1 MVHITIDNKEAF
13 VKEGTTVLEAAG
25 QVHVIIPS
33 LCHFE
38 GLSEYGGCRVCMVEV
53 EKEPRLTPACTRI
66 ASEGM
71 VVKTSTDRVRRA
83 RKMNLELMLAN
94 HPYDCLSCV
103 RNQKCDLQRLAY
115 EFGVEK
121 VRFSGSKPDYPV
133 DSTSPSIVRDPN
145 LCILCGRCVR
155 TCAEVQGIKAV
166 DFSHRGHIS
175 KVSTAFEEDIVKVE
189 CVNCGQ
195 CILACPVG
203 AIKERSSIEDVWAA
217 LEDSTK
223 HVVVQEAPAVRVALG
238 EEFGMEPGALVEGKM
253 YSALRELGFDKV
265 FDTNFTADLTI
276 MEEGSEL
283 IERITK
289 GGVLPLITSCSP
301 GWIKYCE
308 HFYPDLLPHLST
320 CKSPQQMFGTLAKTY
335 YAEKAGLD
343 PASIVSVS
351 VMPCTAKKFECQ
363 RPEMTSSGYKDVDY
377 VLTTRELASMI
388 RQAGI
393 DFTHERESK
402 VDPLIGTYSGAGTIF
417 GATGGVMEAALRT
430 AYELITKST
439 LPKLEFKS
447 VRGMEGIKEASVQI
461 GDLNVKVAVAHGLSN
476 AKKLMDKVRTGEAD
490 YHFIEIMT
498 CPGGCVGGGGQP
510 IGVTLK
516 KRMERAKGLYKEDSG
531 MALRKSHENP
541 QVIKLYE
548 EYLGKPLGHR
558 SHELLHTGYIRRGL
572 YGRSENA

>member
-1 MVHITIDNKEAF
+1 MIHITIDNKETL
-13 VKEGTTVLEAAG
+13 VEEGTTILEAA
-25 QVHVIIPS
+25 QQIPVIIPT

-38 GLSEYGGCRVCMVEV
+38 GLSDFGGCRVCMVEV
-53 EKEPRLTPACTRI
+53 EKEPRLTPACSRL
-66 ASEGM
+66 AAEGM
-71 VVKTSTDRVRRA
+71 VVRTNTDRVRRS
-83 RKMNLELMLAN
+83 RKLNLELMLAN

-115 EFGVEK
+115 EFGVDK
-121 VRFSGSKPDYPV
+121 VRFHGSKPNFLIDG
-133 DSTSPSIVRDPN
+133 TSPSIVRDPN

-166 DFSHRGHIS
+166 DFSHRAHDS
-175 KVSTAFEEDIVKVE
+175 KVSTAFEEDIAKVE

-195 CILACPVG
+195 CILGCPVG
-203 AIKERSSIEDVWAA
+203 AIKERSSIDEVWAA
-217 LEDSTK
+217 LNDPSK

-276 MEEGSEL
+276 IEEGSEL
-283 IERITK
+283 IDRITN

-301 GWIKYCE
+301 GWIKYAE
-308 HFYPDLLPHLST
+308 HFYPDLLDHLST

-335 YAEKAGLD
+335 YAEKTGID

-363 RPEMTSSGYKDVDY
+363 RPEMRTSGYQDVDY

-393 DFTHERESK
+393 DFAHEQDSK
-402 VDPLIGTYSGAGTIF
+402 ADSLIGAYTGAGTIF

-439 LPKLEFKS
+439 LPKLDFKS
-447 VRGMEGIKEASVQI
+447 VRGMEGIKEANVRI
-461 GDLNVKVAVAHGLSN
+461 GDLKVKVAVAHGLSN
-476 AKKLMDKVRTGEAD
+476 AKKLMDKIRSGEAD
-490 YHFIEIMT
+490 YHFVEIMT

-516 KRMERAKGLYKEDSG
+516 KKMARAKALYSEDRG

-541 QVIKLYE
+541 EVIKLYK
-548 EYLGKPLGHR
+548 EYLGEPLGHR
-558 SHELLHTGYIRRGL
+558 SHELLHTSYVK
-572 YGRSENA
+572 RSA

>member
-1 MVHITIDNKEAF
+1 MVHVTIDNKEAF
-13 VKEGTTVLEAAG
+13 VKEGTTLLEAAG
-25 QVHVIIPS
+25 QVHVIIPT

-38 GLSEYGGCRVCMVEV
+38 GLSEYGGCRICMVEV
-53 EKEPRLTPACTRI
+53 EKEPRLTPACSRLAT
-66 ASEGM
+66 EGM
-71 VVKTSTDRVRRA
+71 VVKTNTDRVRRA
-83 RKMNLELMLAN
+83 RKLNLELLLAN

-121 VRFSGSKPDYPV
+121 VRFHGSKPDFRV
-133 DSTSPSIVRDPN
+133 DDTSPSIERDPN

-166 DFSHRGHIS
+166 DFSHRGHAE
-175 KVSTAFEEDIVKVE
+175 KVSTAFEENIAKVE

-203 AIKERSSIEDVWAA
+203 AIKEHSSIDEVWAA
-217 LEDSTK
+217 LEDPAK

-238 EEFGMEPGALVEGKM
+238 EEFGMEPGALVGGKM
-253 YSALRELGFDKV
+253 YAALRQLGFDKV

-276 MEEGSEL
+276 VEEGSEL
-283 IERITK
+283 IDRITNC
-289 GGVLPLITSCSP
+289 GVLPMITSCSP

-320 CKSPQQMFGTLAKTY
+320 CKSPQQMFGALAKTY

-351 VMPCTAKKFECQ
+351 VMPCTAKKFECV
-363 RPEMTSSGYKDVDY
+363 RPEMRSSGYQDVDY

-393 DFTHERESK
+393 DFVHERDSEA
-402 VDPLIGTYSGAGTIF
+402 DPLIGTYTGAGTIF

-430 AYELITKST
+430 AYELITKSPP
-439 LPKLEFKS
+439 PKLDFKS
-447 VRGMEGIKEASVQI
+447 VRGMEGIKEADVQI
-461 GDLNVKVAVAHGLSN
+461 GDLSVRVAVAHGLAN
-476 AKKLMDKVRTGEAD
+476 ARKLMDKVRSGEAD

-516 KRMERAKGLYKEDSG
+516 KRMARAKGLYKEDSG

-548 EYLGKPLGHR
+548 EYLGRPLGHR
-558 SHELLHTGYIRRGL
+558 SHELLHTGYRKRKL
-572 YGRSENA
+572 YDNP

>member
-1 MVHITIDNKEAF
+1 MIHITIDNKEAL
-13 VKEGTTVLEAAG
+13 VEKGITILEAA
-25 QVHVIIPS
+25 QQIPVIIPT

-38 GLSEYGGCRVCMVEV
+38 GLSEYGGCRICMVAV
-53 EKEPRLTPACTRI
+53 EKEPRLTPACSRLVE
-66 ASEGM
+66 EGM
-71 VVKTSTDRVRRA
+71 VVKTNTDRVRMA
-83 RKMNLELMLAN
+83 RKLNLELILAN
-94 HPYDCLSCV
+94 HPDDCLSCV
-103 RNQKCDLQRLAY
+103 RNQKCDLQKLAY

-121 VRFSGSKPDYPV
+121 VRFRGSKPELSV
-133 DSTSPSIVRDPN
+133 DDTSPSIVRDPN

-166 DFSHRGHIS
+166 DFSHRGHDS
-175 KVSTAFEEDIVKVE
+175 KVSTAFEEDIAKVE
-189 CVNCGQ
+189 CIYCGQ
-195 CILACPVG
+195 CILSCPVG
-203 AIKERSSIEDVWAA
+203 AISEHSSINEVWDA
-217 LEDSTK
+217 LNDPTK

-238 EEFGMEPGALVEGKM
+238 EEFGMEPGTLVERKM

-276 MEEGSEL
+276 IEEGSEL

-289 GGVLPLITSCSP
+289 GGILPMITSCSP
-301 GWIKYCE
+301 GWIKYAE
-308 HFYPDLLPHLST
+308 HFYPDLLDYIST

-335 YAEKAGLD
+335 YAEKSGID

-351 VMPCTAKKFECQ
+351 IMPCTAKKFECQ
-363 RPEMTSSGYKDVDY
+363 RLEMRSSGYQDVDY

-393 DFTHERESK
+393 DFEHEKDSK
-402 VDPLIGTYSGAGTIF
+402 ADPLIGTYTGAGTIF

-439 LPKLEFKS
+439 LPKLDFKS
-447 VRGMEGIKEASVQI
+447 VRGMEGIKEANVWI
-461 GDLNVKVAVAHGLSN
+461 GDMKLKVAVTHGLAN
-476 AKKLMDKVRTGEAD
+476 AKKIMDKVRSGEAD

-516 KRMERAKGLYKEDSG
+516 KRIARAKSLYSEDRS

-541 QVIKLYE
+541 EIIKLYK
-548 EYLGKPLGHR
+548 EYLGEPLGHR
-558 SHELLHTGYIRRGL
+558 SHELLHTSYIKRGI
-572 YGRSENA
+572 

>member
-1 MVHITIDNKEAF
+1 MIHITIDNKEI
-13 VKEGTTVLEAAG
+13 VVDGGMTILEAA
-25 QVHVIIPS
+25 QQIPVIIPT

-53 EKEPRLTPACTRI
+53 EKEPRLTPACSRL
-66 ASEGM
+66 AAEGM
-71 VVKTSTDRVRRA
+71 VVKTNTERVRKA
-83 RKMNLELMLAN
+83 RKLNLELMLAN
-94 HPYDCLSCV
+94 HPFDCLSCV

-121 VRFSGSKPDYPV
+121 VRFHGSKPDFRV
-133 DSTSPSIVRDPN
+133 DDTSSSIVRDPN

-155 TCAEVQGIKAV
+155 TCSEVQGIKAV
-166 DFSHRGHIS
+166 DFSNRGHDS
-175 KVSTAFEEDIVKVE
+175 KVSTAFEEDIAKVE

-195 CILACPVG
+195 CILGCPVG
-203 AIKERSSIEDVWAA
+203 AIKERSSIDEVWAA
-217 LEDSTK
+217 LEDPTK

-253 YSALRELGFDKV
+253 YAALRELGFDRI

-276 MEEGSEL
+276 IEEGSEL

-301 GWIKYCE
+301 GWIKYAE

-320 CKSPQQMFGTLAKTY
+320 CKSPQQMFGALAKTY
-335 YAEKAGLD
+335 YAEKAGID
-343 PASIVSVS
+343 PANIVSVS
-351 VMPCTAKKFECQ
+351 IMPCTAKKFECR
-363 RPEMTSSGYKDVDY
+363 RPEMRSSGYQDVDY

-393 DFTHERESK
+393 DFAHDKDSK
-402 VDPLIGTYSGAGTIF
+402 ADPLIGTYSGAGTIF

-430 AYELITKST
+430 AYELLTKST
-439 LPKLEFKS
+439 LPKLDFKS
-447 VRGMEGIKEASVQI
+447 VRGMQGIKEADVRI
-461 GDLNVKVAVAHGLSN
+461 GDMKVKVAVAHGLAN
-476 AKKLMDKVRTGEAD
+476 AKKLMDKVRSGEAD

-516 KRMERAKGLYKEDSG
+516 KRVARAKALYNKDRS

-541 QVIKLYE
+541 EIIKLYKD
-548 EYLGKPLGHR
+548 YLGEPLGRR
-558 SHELLHTGYIRRGL
+558 SHELLHTHYSAR
-572 YGRSENA
+572 YV

>member
-1 MVHITIDNKEAF
+1 MIHITIDNKE
-13 VKEGTTVLEAAG
+13 TTVEEGMTILEAA
-25 QVHVIIPS
+25 QRIPVIIPT

-53 EKEPRLTPACTRI
+53 EKEPRLTPACSRL
-66 ASEGM
+66 AVDGM
-71 VVKTSTDRVRRA
+71 VVRTNTDRVRRA
-83 RKMNLELMLAN
+83 RKLNLELMLAN

-121 VRFSGSKPDYPV
+121 VRFHGSKPDFTV
-133 DSTSPSIVRDPN
+133 DGTSPSIVRDPN

-155 TCAEVQGIKAV
+155 TCAEVQSIKAV
-166 DFSHRGHIS
+166 DFSHRSHGS
-175 KVSTAFEEDIVKVE
+175 KVSTAFEEDIAKVE

-195 CILACPVG
+195 CILGCPVG
-203 AIKERSSIEDVWAA
+203 AIKERSSIEEVWAA
-217 LEDSTK
+217 LNDPAK

-276 MEEGSEL
+276 IEEGSEL
-283 IERITK
+283 IERMTK

-301 GWIKYCE
+301 GWIKYAE
-308 HFYPDLLPHLST
+308 HFYPDLLDHLST

-335 YAEKAGLD
+335 YAENAGID
-343 PASIVSVS
+343 PANIVSVS
-351 VMPCTAKKFECQ
+351 VMPCTAKKFECR
-363 RPEMTSSGYKDVDY
+363 RPEMRSSGYQDVDY

-393 DFTHERESK
+393 DFAHEKDSK
-402 VDPLIGTYSGAGTIF
+402 ADSLIGTYTGAGTIF

-439 LPKLEFKS
+439 LPKLDFKA
-447 VRGMEGIKEASVQI
+447 VRGMDGIKEATVRI
-461 GDLNVKVAVAHGLSN
+461 GEMKVKVAVAHGLAN
-476 AKKLMDKVRTGEAD
+476 AKKLMDKVRSKEAD

-510 IGVTLK
+510 IGVTLQ
-516 KRMERAKGLYKEDSG
+516 KRMARAKALYNEDKG

-541 QVIKLYE
+541 EVIRLYK
-548 EYLGKPLGHR
+548 EYLGEPLGHR
-558 SHELLHTGYIRRGL
+558 SHELLHTTYMSRGV
-572 YGRSENA
+572 